1 MTTYANNGTDERS
14 LGGLFRG
21 LTEDLSTLVR
31 SEIALAK
38 LELKQAMAKLG
49 GAGAMFATA
58 LFFALCALAFLFV
71 TLILVLAL
79 FMPAWVATLIV
90 AAVLII
96 AAVVLAFQGKKK
108 LEGLSFVPTTAI
120 ESVKTDIQA
129 IKREVARARER
140 GAA

>member
-1 MTTYANNGTDERS
+1 MTSHTDNTGDERS

-38 LELKQAMAKLG
+38 LELKQAVTKLG
-49 GAGAMFATA
+49 GAGAMFAAA

-90 AAVLII
+90 AVVLLIS
-96 AAVVLAFQGKKK
+96 AVVLVLQGKKK
-108 LEGLSFVPTTAI
+108 LKGLSFVPATAI
-120 ESVKTDIQA
+120 ASVKTDIQT
-129 IKREVARARER
+129 IKQEMSRSREK

>member
-1 MTTYANNGTDERS
+1 MTGDADHSRDDRS

-38 LELKQAMAKLG
+38 LELKQAVTKLG
-49 GAGAMFATA
+49 GAGAMFAAA
-58 LFFALCALAFLFV
+58 LFFALCAMAFLFV

-90 AAVLII
+90 AVVLII
-96 AAVVLAFQGKKK
+96 AAAVLVFQGKKK
-108 LEGLSFVPTTAI
+108 LTGLSFVPTMAI
-120 ESVKTDIQA
+120 ESVKTDIQT
-129 IKREVARARER
+129 IKQEMARTRER

>member
-1 MTTYANNGTDERS
+1 MTSHDDHSGDDRS

-31 SEIALAK
+31 SEIALAR
-38 LELKQAMAKLG
+38 LELKQAVSKLG

-58 LFFALCALAFLFV
+58 LFFALCAMAFLFV

-79 FMPAWVATLIV
+79 FMPAWVATL
-90 AAVLII
+90 AVTVVLTI
-96 AAVVLAFQGKKK
+96 AAVVLVLLGKKK
-108 LEGLSFVPTTAI
+108 LSGLSFVPTTTI
-120 ESVKTDIQA
+120 ESVKTDIQT
-129 IKREVARARER
+129 IKQEMSRPRER